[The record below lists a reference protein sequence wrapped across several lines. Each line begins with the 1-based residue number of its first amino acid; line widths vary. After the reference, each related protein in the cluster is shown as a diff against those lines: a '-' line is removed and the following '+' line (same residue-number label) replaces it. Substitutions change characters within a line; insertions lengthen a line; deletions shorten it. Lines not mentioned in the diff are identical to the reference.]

1 MIREFRLHSNCHP
14 ANDRLQNAR
23 PREGDRKNRSRAN
36 PHSGPGIR
44 SRLFYLE
51 GVFPK
56 TPPFN
61 TARKRDGMTMGAMRL
76 AGLVLF
82 ALNLV
87 ACATPPA
94 RRAPQPRGQEAAL
107 IPATLHMT
115 LSDGAIAP
123 MRRWPAKGQTRAI
136 VLALHGFGDSRD
148 AWEFPAPQLR
158 DAGIEVIA
166 PDARGFGETA
176 SRGQWSSTD
185 RLVRD
190 AREEAQFV
198 HAHHPDLP
206 LYVMGES
213 MGGAVATLLA
223 SDPQD
228 DPIRGVIL
236 VSPAIWRFDPLSR
249 LILNGLDTLA
259 PDWLFTGAHVPG
271 EHIATNNLAAL
282 RRLYFDPLTLHGYRL
297 DTLRGLVDLM
307 AAASAAAARVHK
319 PMLVLYGDR
328 DQMIPAAPMA
338 LFWHRLPSSVRKDLI
353 TGGHHLLLRDRNGRN
368 ATDDIASWILH
379 PDSLLPSGGDV
390 AAAVW
395 MAGDPGHD
403 TP

>member
-1 MIREFRLHSNCHP
+1 MSIS
-14 ANDRLQNAR
+14 
-23 PREGDRKNRSRAN
+23 
-36 PHSGPGIR
+36 
-44 SRLFYLE
+44 
-51 GVFPK
+51 
-56 TPPFN
+56 T
-61 TARKRDGMTMGAMRL
+61 MRL

-82 ALNLV
+82 ALALV
-87 ACATPPA
+87 ACATPPT
-94 RRAPQPRGQEAAL
+94 RHTPQPRGQEATL

-123 MRRWPAKGQTRAI
+123 MRIWPAKGQTHAI

-148 AWEFPAPQLR
+148 AWEFSAPQLTES
-158 DAGIEVIA
+158 GIEVIA

-190 AREEAQFV
+190 AREEAHFV
-198 HAHHPDLP
+198 HAQHPDMP
-206 LYVMGES
+206 LYIMGES

-223 SDPQD
+223 SDRQD
-228 DPIRGVIL
+228 DTIRGIIL
-236 VSPAIWRFDPLSR
+236 ISPAIWRFDPLSR
-249 LILNGLDTLA
+249 LILDGLDTLA

-307 AAASAAAARVHK
+307 AAGSAAAAQVHR

-328 DQMIPAAPMA
+328 DQMIPVAAMA
-338 LFWHRLPSSVRKDLI
+338 LFWHRLPSTVRKDLI
-353 TGGHHLLLRDRNGRN
+353 SGGHHLLLRDRNGRN
-368 ATDDIASWILH
+368 ATGDIASWILH
-379 PDSLLPSGGDV
+379 PDCLLPSGGD
-390 AAAVW
+390 AAATVW
-395 MAGDPGHD
+395 MAGDPAHAE
-403 TP
+403 P